1 MTTLRR
7 LGLVVSVVA
16 VGLFGQVVPAAAS
29 TQGPNAGKGHTTILS
44 ANYSFSPAGSSQP
57 QINISV
63 NDQTNQSNPLS
74 GPSTITH
81 ETDVVIDIVTDSGD
95 LGGCFIPDNA
105 SDFTLSS
112 NLQSASLHTTITDKT
127 AVCEGLPVS
136 FQLPLTVD
144 VVWTASGPLSPV
156 KSTVHSL
163 CGGFHVQTLATVS
176 SQGAS
181 ATATLSPMFTDS
193 FTSNQGTNLSSVD
206 IVSHNEGTPP
216 PTCTVSSAGGG
227 SLAGPVPAGS
237 YSGTLQSAS
246 AFFNDDATQTLFAVI
261 ATNTSSTSNPKVGP
275 STSSNETDVQ
285 IFEGSPDPSELGCFV
300 LDAPSDFVVG
310 NRLRS
315 ASLRT
320 TITDSITQ
328 CSDFPA
334 SNLTLPLT
342 LDITWT
348 ATGPLASLRGNT
360 QDHCLTNRAEGTALT
375 QGTNATATATI
386 SGVGGPLSADFAS
399 IFSQSGATHAEGA
412 IQPTC

>member
-1 MTTLRR
+1 MTTVRR

-16 VGLFGQVVPAAAS
+16 VGLFGQVFPAAAS
-29 TQGPNAGKGHTTILS
+29 TQGPSAGTFRTTILS
-44 ANYSFSPAGSSQP
+44 ANYSFSPADSSQS
-57 QINISV
+57 QIDISV
-63 NDQTNQSNPLS
+63 QDQTNQFNPWS

-81 ETDVVIDIVTDSGD
+81 ETDVFIDIYTDSGD
-95 LGGCFIPDNA
+95 SGGCFIPDNA
-105 SDFTLSS
+105 SDVTLSFD
-112 NLQSASLHTTITDKT
+112 LQSASLHTIITDAT
-127 AVCEGLPVS
+127 SVCQGEPVS

-144 VVWTASGPLSPV
+144 VVWTASGPLLPV

-181 ATATLSPMFTDS
+181 ATATLSPMFSDS
-193 FTSNQGTNLSSVD
+193 FTGNQGTSLSSVD
-206 IVSHNEGTPP
+206 MLQHTEGTSPT
-216 PTCTVSSAGGG
+216 TCTVTPAGGG
-227 SLAGPVPAGS
+227 SLAGPVPAGN
-237 YSGTLQSAS
+237 YSGALQEAS
-246 AFFNDDATQTLFAVI
+246 AFFTDDATQTSYAVI
-261 ATNTSSTSNPKVGP
+261 ATNTSFTSNPKDGP

-285 IFEGSPDPSELGCFV
+285 IFENIPDPSALGCFV

-315 ASLRT
+315 ASLQT
-320 TITDSITQ
+320 TITDSTAQ

-342 LDITWT
+342 LDITWA
-348 ATGPLASLRGNT
+348 ATGPLASLQGNT

-375 QGTNATATATI
+375 QGTNATATVTF
-386 SGVGGPLSADFAS
+386 SGVSGPLSADFAS